1 MEQQKENN
9 QVSRE
14 NHQVLVQTL
23 QSLTMMKDSISKELS
38 TILSKE
44 NPMDGKE
51 PEVLTPEEKENKL
64 TYQVL
69 MAALGASI
77 SSIKQCM
84 SQTVN
89 TQNIPSA
96 VTCCS
101 EYLHGSILQAIMMKD
116 PSEIDEC
123 LERCEN
129 TVDSIIALIPTIT
142 IATAMEAFNTYDAII
157 KEQWNERIRQIMDFI
172 IPLKADVDAHTN
184 MINSMRKELATL
196 KADSHVSES

>member
-9 QVSRE
+9 QASRE

-51 PEVLTPEEKENKL
+51 PEALTPEEKENKL

-84 SQTVN
+84 SQPDN
-89 TQNIPSA
+89 TSNIPSA

-101 EYLHGSILQAIMMKD
+101 EYLHGSILHAIMIKD
-116 PSEIDEC
+116 PTEIDEC

-172 IPLKADVDAHTN
+172 IPIKADVDAHTN